1 MNMQTSAAQQDFS
14 LLQPREMRR
23 FFSVHAAGAMF
34 GLPVD
39 AVQTIFRVQAI
50 TPVPLGPPTIAGLVN
65 LRGKIVTAVSLA
77 KRLALDNAEAQ
88 PAACEYAVAVD
99 CRGET
104 FALLVDSV
112 GDAMECGEEERVE
125 PPRHVHSDRARATAA
140 YYRVESGI
148 LPVLAIDA
156 LFDIAPIHAFAQTT
170 PATRS
175 PTSGAVK

>member
-1 MNMQTSAAQQDFS
+1 MRTRTLPSSHEFA
-14 LLQPREMRR
+14 PRTRVTRR

-39 AVQTIFRVQAI
+39 SVQTIFRVQAI

-77 KRLALDNAEAQ
+77 RRLALGG
-88 PAACEYAVAVD
+88 AAPGSAAHEFAVAVD

-112 GDAMECGEEERVE
+112 GDAMECGEEDRIE
-125 PPRHVHSDRARATAA
+125 PPRHVHVDRARATAA
-140 YYRVESGI
+140 YYRVEGGI

-156 LFDIAPIHAFAQTT
+156 LFDIAPVPAFPQNS
-170 PATRS
+170 PATLS
-175 PTSGAVK
+175 PLSGAVI

>member
-1 MNMQTSAAQQDFS
+1 MTMQTQLSHHEFS
-14 LLQPREMRR
+14 LLQPRETRR

-77 KRLALDNAEAQ
+77 RRLALDG
-88 PAACEYAVAVD
+88 AAVQESASEYAVAVD

-112 GDAMECGEEERVE
+112 GDAMECGEEERIE

-140 YYRVESGI
+140 YYRVEGGI

-156 LFDIAPIHAFAQTT
+156 LFDIAPVETFTQNT

-175 PTSGAVK
+175 AISGAVT

>member
-1 MNMQTSAAQQDFS
+1 MKMRPLTTVQEFS
-14 LLQPREMRR
+14 LLQPRETRR

-77 KRLALDNAEAQ
+77 RRLALAGTSATQASEF
-88 PAACEYAVAVD
+88 AVAVE

-104 FALLVDSV
+104 FALLVDAV
-112 GDAMECGEEERVE
+112 GDAMECGEEERVD
-125 PPRHVHSDRARATAA
+125 PPRHVQPDRARATAA

-156 LFDIAPIHAFAQTT
+156 LFDIAPEHAFTRNI
-170 PATRS
+170 PARIS
-175 PTSGAVK
+175 AVSGAVT